1 MFACYHFIIW
11 YGRVVPI
18 TVWNGEI
25 NIRLCEQSTPLRI
38 FSNLIKPYVSLLQSF
53 IHDHYPATWRWC
65 LESTFS
71 LSLGHTG
78 YNEWRLSVKWLVRF
92 FSLFSFKVISVTA
105 GIDRKKT
112 RFRFSNLQ
120 IYTFQKKMLA
130 ENEINFDRFESKQ
143 SEIENVSIEVDK
155 MGHLITNR
163 KIKEMCVCLCVC
175 EKCVRN
181 DMRHF
186 WLVRPNDVM
195 RQETGWPKKQKSS
208 TQWTIEMQKSKP
220 HYICTRQSSAKKV
233 ASRTSV
239 AAEFGPNVDGNHK

>member
-143 SEIENVSIEVDK
+143 SEIENISIEVDK
-155 MGHLITNR
+155 MGHLITNCLNQR
-163 KIKEMCVCLCVC
+163 DVRVFVCVWKMRAKWHETLLTGTSERCDETRDWMAKETEIFNSMNNWNAKVQAALYLYTTIEC
-175 EKCVRN
+175 K
-181 DMRHF
+181 
-186 WLVRPNDVM
+186 
-195 RQETGWPKKQKSS
+195 KSS
-208 TQWTIEMQKSKP
+208 VQNVSSCGVWSECRWKS
-220 HYICTRQSSAKKV
+220 
-233 ASRTSV
+233 
-239 AAEFGPNVDGNHK
+239 